1 MSLVE
6 IKAGTQPDNPNNETA
21 ELQKKEALAVIGEI
35 AITGTSRL
43 WGEIIERYA
52 SFSEEPDAQLTDQQR
67 ADKQG
72 YSEAFLEAFG
82 PLYGQ
87 TILTFWEIR
96 RPVREGKVSFELVA
110 RTREARQARIIAQTL
125 EGEAPLR
132 VSGLN
137 PQTGRLIRFPGS
149 WRGL

>member
-6 IKAGTQPDNPNNETA
+6 INAGTQPDNPNNETA

-35 AITGTSRL
+35 AITGTSRF
-43 WGEIIERYA
+43 WGDIIEKHA
-52 SFSEEPDAQLTDQQR
+52 SFSGQPDAQLTDRQK

-72 YSEAFLEAFG
+72 YSQAFLEAFG

-96 RPVREGKVSFELVA
+96 KPVREGKVSFELVA
-110 RTREARQARIIAQTL
+110 RTREARQARIIAKTL

-132 VSGLN
+132 VNGLN